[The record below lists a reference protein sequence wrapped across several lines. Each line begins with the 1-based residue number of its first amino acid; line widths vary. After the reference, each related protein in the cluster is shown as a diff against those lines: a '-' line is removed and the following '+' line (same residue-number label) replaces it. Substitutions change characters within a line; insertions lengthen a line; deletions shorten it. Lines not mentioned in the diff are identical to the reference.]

1 VGTAMSND
9 FRFNFSISNQKIIN
23 NVTPLSVRLKLFT
36 FVIINS
42 VNMVY
47 VFSHHALEQMEKRGI
62 NKATVE
68 SVLKNPDQITT
79 HDDLNVF
86 QRIERID
93 RKLFLIRVF
102 LNMRKFPNVVVT
114 VYRTSKIEK
123 YESKI

>member
-1 VGTAMSND
+1 
-9 FRFNFSISNQKIIN
+9 
-23 NVTPLSVRLKLFT
+23 
-36 FVIINS
+36 
-42 VNMVY
+42 MVY

-62 NKATVE
+62 KKAVVE

-79 HDDLNVF
+79 LDDLNVF

-102 LNMRKFPNVVVT
+102 LNMRKVPNVVVT

>member
-1 VGTAMSND
+1 M
-9 FRFNFSISNQKIIN
+9 I
-23 NVTPLSVRLKLFT
+23 
-36 FVIINS
+36 
-42 VNMVY
+42 Y
-47 VFSHHALEQMEKRGI
+47 VFSQHALEQMEKRGI

-79 HDDLNVF
+79 LDDLNVF

-102 LNMRKFPNVVVT
+102 LNIRKVPNVVVT

>member
-1 VGTAMSND
+1 MSND
-9 FRFNFSISNQKIIN
+9 FRFWFSISNQKIIN

-86 QRIERID
+86 QRIESID

>member
-1 VGTAMSND
+1 
-9 FRFNFSISNQKIIN
+9 
-23 NVTPLSVRLKLFT
+23 
-36 FVIINS
+36 
-42 VNMVY
+42 MVY

-62 NKATVE
+62 KKAVVE

-79 HDDLNVF
+79 LDDLNVF

-102 LNMRKFPNVVVT
+102 LNVRKVPNVVVT